1 MSFWKQ
7 LVLALVLIV
16 VAGYAGLKLSPG
28 AAGFV
33 ASHGFS
39 GPLRALGLLGAP
51 AESPAGQAGAGPAAG
66 AAPAAGAGKGRV
78 AKVRVREA
86 GQQVINDKVTAL
98 GTSAALQS
106 VMVMPKAS
114 GTLTEILVQSGA
126 HVEAGQLIARLD
138 STVQEI
144 ARDKARLAVDDAN
157 RTVERNHALVQSN
170 AAPATQ
176 TQAVELA
183 AQLAV
188 LNLRAAEQDLADR
201 SILAPISGVVGILKI
216 NPGNA
221 VTAQTELVSI
231 EDSSALVV
239 NFWLP
244 ERLVGKVKVGADAAL
259 VPVAHPDQTLSARV
273 SSIDNQIDPASGTF
287 QVQAE
292 VANRDGNLQPG
303 MGCTVLMTFP
313 GESFVTVDPLSVQ
326 WGSDGA
332 YVWRVVTDAGGA
344 AKVEKIAVRI
354 MQRNTESVLVAG
366 ALKPGDVLVT
376 EGLDGLKSGA
386 TVQLSGDHAATGA
399 GN

>member
-7 LVLALVLIV
+7 LILALVLIV

-28 AAGFV
+28 AAAFL
-33 ASHGFS
+33 ASHGMA
-39 GPLRALGLLGAP
+39 GPMAALGLNGEAAEAP
-51 AESPAGQAGAGPAAG
+51 PAAG
-66 AAPAAGAGKGRV
+66 ASAAGGSGKGRI
-78 AKVRVREA
+78 AKVRVRAA

-244 ERLVGKVKVGADAAL
+244 ERLVGMVKVGADAAL
-259 VPVAHPDQTLSARV
+259 VPVAHPDQTLAARV

-313 GESFVTVDPLSVQ
+313 GQTFVTVDPLSVQ

-332 YVWRVVTDAGGA
+332 YVWRVTPAEGDEN
-344 AKVEKIAVRI
+344 KVDKVMVRI

-366 ALKPGDVLVT
+366 PLKAGDALVT
-376 EGLDGLKSGA
+376 EGLDGLKPGA
-386 TVQLSGDHAATGA
+386 KVQVAGGQNAGGQNAAAA